1 VWPEGK
7 DKILRFERDDEDEQG
22 DSDDSLFDI
31 LTGRTPIP
39 ELSVSRI
46 EAEADEDMEG
56 EQVEEDG
63 LGYGDSV
70 GTVQGLDDTF
80 RGKRRQEYTNDGEET
95 EGRDQ
100 SLYEEGVL
108 GESGMSEMF

>member
-1 VWPEGK
+1 
-7 DKILRFERDDEDEQG
+7 LRFERDDEDKQD

-39 ELSVSRI
+39 ELSGGSRDAGRSDG
-46 EAEADEDMEG
+46 EEEGMDEDG
-56 EQVEEDG
+56 F
-63 LGYGDSV
+63 GDSV
-70 GTVQGLDDTF
+70 GTVQELDDTF